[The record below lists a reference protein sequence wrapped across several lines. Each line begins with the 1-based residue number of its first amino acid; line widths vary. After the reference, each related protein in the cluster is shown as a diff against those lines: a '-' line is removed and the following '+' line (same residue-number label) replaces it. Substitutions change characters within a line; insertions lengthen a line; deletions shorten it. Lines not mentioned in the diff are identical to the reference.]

1 MKNSATIKLLPKKR
15 PATMRT
21 PKLSASR
28 TSAVMKSPNSNA
40 TSVLKVRRSTNAISF
55 GSTRMPSG
63 SFTPEERTILE
74 GFQREKVQFV
84 ASPDFLRAGAE
95 RKIFTDAPVIAK
107 PDITWYQPLLDER
120 TPASNGTAIVRPP
133 KSLVLTAAQE
143 RVIFAQLNYARFR
156 VARTQRKA
164 AREGMTTESA
174 RDMLHW
180 HAVAEKIRKQIAE
193 TNLAL
198 VLAMAKRVRSA
209 DLDFG
214 DLISEGNMAL
224 LRSVDKFDFG
234 RGFKFS
240 TYGCRA
246 ILKAYSRL
254 GIKTQKHRQFF
265 PVEFDPELERA
276 DHSGETRLARE
287 NDDITEVKNLVQSDR
302 AGLSDIER
310 TVIFHRYG
318 LDRPVNASQL
328 TLEQVGLI
336 LGVTKERVR
345 QIQNKALEKIRL
357 ALISMNPSMAY
368 SLPGIIGTPN

>member
-1 MKNSATIKLLPKKR
+1 
-15 PATMRT
+15 
-21 PKLSASR
+21 
-28 TSAVMKSPNSNA
+28 
-40 TSVLKVRRSTNAISF
+40 
-55 GSTRMPSG
+55 MPTG

-74 GFQREKVQFV
+74 GFQRDAVDFV
-84 ASPDFLRAGAE
+84 DSPDFRRPGAE
-95 RKIFTDAPVIAK
+95 RRIFANAPVIAK

-120 TPASNGTAIVRPP
+120 SPSSTVGTTVRPP

-143 RVIFAQLNYARFR
+143 RVIFAQFNYARFR

-164 AREGMTTESA
+164 ARTGMTTENA
-174 RDMLHW
+174 REMLHW
-180 HAVAEKIRKQIAE
+180 NAVAEQTRKQIAE

-254 GIKTQKHRQFF
+254 GMKTQKYRQHF
-265 PVEFDPELERA
+265 PVEFDPALERA
-276 DHSGETRLARE
+276 DHSGNLREARTK
-287 NDDITEVKNLVQSDR
+287 DDIQEVKNVFQSDR
-302 AGLSDIER
+302 AGLSEIER

-318 LDRPVNASQL
+318 LDRPVHSSQL
-328 TLEQVGLI
+328 TLEQVGLM

-357 ALISMNPSMAY
+357 ALVSMNPSMIH
-368 SLPGIIGTPN
+368 SLPAIIGSPN

>member
-1 MKNSATIKLLPKKR
+1 MKNTATIKLLPKKR

-21 PKLSASR
+21 PALSSHRVSLLSQASD
-28 TSAVMKSPNSNA
+28 SAP
-40 TSVLKVRRSTNAISF
+40 TLKVRRSTNAISF
-55 GSTRMPSG
+55 GSTRMPTG
-63 SFTPEERTILE
+63 SFTPEERTILQ

-84 ASPDFLRAGAE
+84 SSPDFLRAGAE
-95 RKIFTDAPVIAK
+95 KRIFADAPVIAK

-120 TPASNGTAIVRPP
+120 TPSTSGSTIRPP

-164 AREGMTTESA
+164 AREGMTIESA
-174 RDMLHW
+174 RDMLRW
-180 HAVAEKIRKQIAE
+180 HSIAEKIRKQIAE

-276 DHSGETRLARE
+276 DHSNDTRAARE
-287 NDDITEVKNLVQSDR
+287 NDDIREVKNLFQSDR

-318 LDRPVNASQL
+318 LDRPVDASQL

-357 ALISMNPSMAY
+357 ALVSMNPSMAH

>member
-1 MKNSATIKLLPKKR
+1 VA
-15 PATMRT
+15 
-21 PKLSASR
+21 
-28 TSAVMKSPNSNA
+28 
-40 TSVLKVRRSTNAISF
+40 LKVRRSAPSISF
-55 GSTRMPSG
+55 GSIRTPTG
-63 SFTPEERTILE
+63 AFTPQERTTLE
-74 GFQREKVQFV
+74 HWQRNIIQFV
-84 ASPDFLRAGAE
+84 DNPDFRRGGAE
-95 RKIFTDAPVIAK
+95 KRIFADALVIAK
-107 PDITWYQPLLDER
+107 PDVTWYQPLLDER
-120 TPASNGTAIVRPP
+120 VVAPVHGANGRPAKA
-133 KSLVLTAAQE
+133 LVLTAAQE

-156 VARTQRKA
+156 AAKAQRKA
-164 AREGMTTESA
+164 AREGMNTQIA
-174 RDMLHW
+174 RHLLLW
-180 HAVAEKIRKQIAE
+180 HATGERIRKQIAE

-224 LRSVDKFDFG
+224 LRAVDKFDFS

-254 GIKTQKHRQFF
+254 GIKTQKYRQHF

-276 DHSGETRLARE
+276 DHIGEVRSSRE
-287 NDDITEVKNLVQSDR
+287 NDDIQEVKNVFQSDR

-328 TLEQVGLI
+328 TLEQVGII

-357 ALISMNPSMAY
+357 AIVSMNPSMAKL
-368 SLPGIIGTPN
+368 LPTITGPQN

>member
-1 MKNSATIKLLPKKR
+1 M
-15 PATMRT
+15 PA
-21 PKLSASR
+21 
-28 TSAVMKSPNSNA
+28 
-40 TSVLKVRRSTNAISF
+40 
-55 GSTRMPSG
+55 G
-63 SFTPEERTILE
+63 SFTPAERTILE
-74 GFQREKVQFV
+74 NLQRETVEFV
-84 ASPDFLRAGAE
+84 DNADFHRSGAN
-95 RKIFTDAPVIAK
+95 RRIFDDAPAIA
-107 PDITWYQPLLDER
+107 PPNTAWYQPLLDER
-120 TPASNGTAIVRPP
+120 VAPDDGKRSMRPA

-156 VARTQRKA
+156 LAKAQRRA
-164 AREGMTTESA
+164 LRSAMTTEGA
-174 RDMLHW
+174 KELLHW
-180 HAVAEKIRKQIAE
+180 HTISERIRKQIAE

-224 LRSVDKFDFG
+224 MRSIDKFDFG

-254 GIKTQKHRQFF
+254 GMKSQKYRQHF
-265 PVEFDPELERA
+265 PVEFDPELERGDFA
-276 DHSGETRLARE
+276 NDRRATRE
-287 NDDITEVKNLVQSDR
+287 SDDIDEVKHVFQSNR
-302 AGLSDIER
+302 AGLSDIEQ

-318 LDRPVNASQL
+318 LDRPVHASQL
-328 TLEQVGLI
+328 TLEQVGGM

-357 ALISMNPSMAY
+357 ALVSMKPSLAH
-368 SLPGIIGTPN
+368 SLPAITGLRN

>member
-1 MKNSATIKLLPKKR
+1 
-15 PATMRT
+15 MRT
-21 PKLSASR
+21 PALSSHRVSLLSQASD
-28 TSAVMKSPNSNA
+28 SAP
-40 TSVLKVRRSTNAISF
+40 TLKVRRSTNAISF
-55 GSTRMPSG
+55 GSTRMPTG
-63 SFTPEERTILE
+63 SFTPEERTILQ

-84 ASPDFLRAGAE
+84 SSPDFLRAGAE
-95 RKIFTDAPVIAK
+95 KRIFADAPVIAK

-120 TPASNGTAIVRPP
+120 TPSTSGSTIRPP

-164 AREGMTTESA
+164 AREGMTIESA
-174 RDMLHW
+174 RDMLRW
-180 HAVAEKIRKQIAE
+180 HSIAEKIRKQIAE

-276 DHSGETRLARE
+276 DHSNDTRAARE
-287 NDDITEVKNLVQSDR
+287 NDDIREVKNLFQSDR

-318 LDRPVNASQL
+318 LDRPVDASQL

-357 ALISMNPSMAY
+357 ALVSMNPSMAH

>member
-1 MKNSATIKLLPKKR
+1 MTKTIPS
-15 PATMRT
+15 T
-21 PKLSASR
+21 SR
-28 TSAVMKSPNSNA
+28 TRSKSAVVA
-40 TSVLKVRRSTNAISF
+40 LKVRRSAPSISF
-55 GSTRMPSG
+55 GSIRTPAG
-63 SFTPEERTILE
+63 AFTPQERTTLE
-74 GFQREKVQFV
+74 HWQRNIIQFV
-84 ASPDFLRAGAE
+84 DNPDFRRGGAE
-95 RKIFTDAPVIAK
+95 KRIFADAPVIAK
-107 PDITWYQPLLDER
+107 PDVTWYQPLLDER
-120 TPASNGTAIVRPP
+120 VVASANTRPT
-133 KSLVLTAAQE
+133 KALVLTAAQE

-156 VARTQRKA
+156 AAKAQRTA
-164 AREGMTTESA
+164 ARNGMTTLIA
-174 RDMLHW
+174 RHLLQW
-180 HAVAEKIRKQIAE
+180 HATAELIRKQIAE

-224 LRSVDKFDFG
+224 LRAVDKFDFN

-254 GIKTQKHRQFF
+254 GIKTQKYRQHF

-276 DHSGETRLARE
+276 DHIGEVRSSRE
-287 NDDITEVKNLVQSDR
+287 NDDIQEVKNVFQSDR

-318 LDRPVNASQL
+318 LDRPLNASQL

-357 ALISMNPSMAY
+357 AIVSMNPSMANL
-368 SLPGIIGTPN
+368 LPTITGPQN

>member
-1 MKNSATIKLLPKKR
+1 MKNIATIKPISKKR
-15 PATMRT
+15 PATVRT
-21 PKLSASR
+21 PALSSR
-28 TSAVMKSPNSNA
+28 RITLLCEGSDSTP
-40 TSVLKVRRSTNAISF
+40 TLKVRRSTNAISF
-55 GSTRMPSG
+55 GSTRMPTG

-84 ASPDFLRAGAE
+84 ANPDFLRAGAE
-95 RKIFTDAPVIAK
+95 RRIFAEAPVIAK

-120 TPASNGTAIVRPP
+120 TPSASGSTIRPP

-276 DHSGETRLARE
+276 DHSNDTRAARQ
-287 NDDITEVKNLVQSDR
+287 NDDILEVKNLFQSDR

-357 ALISMNPSMAY
+357 ALVSLNPSMAY

>member
-1 MKNSATIKLLPKKR
+1 MTKTTTTIKASPRKIS
-15 PATMRT
+15 PTIRT
-21 PKLSASR
+21 TKLSVSR
-28 TSAVMKSPNSNA
+28 AAAIVQQPNSTA
-40 TSVLKVRRSTNAISF
+40 FLIVRRSSNAISF
-55 GSTRMPSG
+55 GSTRMPTG

-84 ASPDFLRAGAE
+84 ANPDFRRAGAE
-95 RKIFTDAPVIAK
+95 RRIFADAPLIAK
-107 PDITWYQPLLDER
+107 PDISWYQPLLDDR
-120 TPASNGTAIVRPP
+120 THSTNGSNVRPP

-143 RVIFAQLNYARFR
+143 RVIFAQLNYARYR
-156 VARTQRKA
+156 VARTQSKA
-164 AREGMTTESA
+164 ARSGMTTESA
-174 RDMLHW
+174 RDMLRW
-180 HAVAEKIRKQIAE
+180 HVIAEKIRKQIAE

-224 LRSVDKFDFG
+224 MRSIDKFDFG

-276 DHSGETRLARE
+276 DHANETRAARE
-287 NDDITEVKNLVQSDR
+287 TDDILEVKNLFQSDR

-318 LDRPVNASQL
+318 LDRPVHASQL

-357 ALISMNPSMAY
+357 ALVSMNPSMAY
-368 SLPGIIGTPN
+368 SLPGIIGSPN

>member
-1 MKNSATIKLLPKKR
+1 MTKTISSTRR
-15 PATMRT
+15 PRSK
-21 PKLSASR
+21 P
-28 TSAVMKSPNSNA
+28 AVVA
-40 TSVLKVRRSTNAISF
+40 LKVRRSAPSISF
-55 GSTRMPSG
+55 GAIRTPAG
-63 SFTPEERTILE
+63 AFTPQERTTLE
-74 GFQREKVQFV
+74 RLQREVIQFV
-84 ASPDFLRAGAE
+84 DNVEFRRVGAE
-95 RKIFTDAPVIAK
+95 KRIFADAPVIAN
-107 PDITWYQPLLDER
+107 PDVTWYQPLLDER
-120 TPASNGTAIVRPP
+120 VVTPIRGANGRPA
-133 KSLVLTAAQE
+133 KTVVLTAAQE

-156 VARTQRKA
+156 GAKVQRKA
-164 AREGMTTESA
+164 AREELSAAIA
-174 RDMLHW
+174 RDLLKW
-180 HAVAEKIRKQIAE
+180 HTTAERIRKQIAE
-193 TNLAL
+193 SNLAL

-224 LRSVDKFDFG
+224 LRAVDKFDFS

-254 GIKTQKHRQFF
+254 GIKTQKYRQHF

-276 DHSGETRLARE
+276 DHIGEIRSSRE
-287 NDDITEVKNLVQSDR
+287 SDDIQEVKNVFQSDR

-318 LDRPVNASQL
+318 LDRPVNSSQL
-328 TLEQVGLI
+328 TLEQVGII

-357 ALISMNPSMAY
+357 AIVSMNPAMANL
-368 SLPGIIGTPN
+368 LPAITGSQN